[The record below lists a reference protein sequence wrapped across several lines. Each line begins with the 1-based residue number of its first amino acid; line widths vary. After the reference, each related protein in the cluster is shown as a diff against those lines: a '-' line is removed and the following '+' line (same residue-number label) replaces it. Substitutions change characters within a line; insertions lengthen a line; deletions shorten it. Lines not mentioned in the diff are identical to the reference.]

1 MPDPIA
7 VNKSINA
14 GAVREVDA
22 AEPESIEGGDADA
35 LANAVAKL
43 ADDSVEI
50 EAVVADV
57 GAVIGQLEIVGD
69 DVVIPDGGVTCENS
83 L

>member
-14 GAVREVDA
+14 GVVREVDA
-22 AEPESIEGGDADA
+22 AEPESIEGGDVDPP
-35 LANAVAKL
+35 ANAVAKL
-43 ADDSVEI
+43 VDGSVGI

-57 GAVIGQLEIVGD
+57 GAVIGQLEVIGD
-69 DVVIPDGGVTCENS
+69 EMVVPDGGVTCENS

>member
-7 VNKSINA
+7 LNRSIRA
-14 GAVREVDA
+14 GVVREVDA
-22 AEPESIEGGDADA
+22 DEPECIEGGDADP

-43 ADDSVEI
+43 VDGSVGI

-57 GAVIGQLEIVGD
+57 GAAIGQLEVVGD
-69 DVVIPDGGVTCENS
+69 EMVVPDGGVTCENS